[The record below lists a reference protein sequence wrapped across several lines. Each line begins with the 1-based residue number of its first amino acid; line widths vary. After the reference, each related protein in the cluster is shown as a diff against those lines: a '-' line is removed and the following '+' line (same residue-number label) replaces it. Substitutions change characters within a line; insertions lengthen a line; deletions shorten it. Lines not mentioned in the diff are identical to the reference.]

1 MKKYS
6 NAAVNP
12 CLRSLFNPYNQGKVS
27 STNTAMMKYPAM
39 MKIVH
44 ILKKTSRIL
53 LTTDN
58 YLKMTFQNSLYLRLN
73 ILNIMFGSITMA
85 DLTYFFSDSSGKFS
99 MY

>member
-58 YLKMTFQNSLYLRLN
+58 YLKMTFQNFIVPKTKYSEYYVWQDHHGRLN
-73 ILNIMFGSITMA
+73 I
-85 DLTYFFSDSSGKFS
+85 FFL
-99 MY
+99 